1 MLVGKYIPNLIAK
14 PFDVSRDYAQIIYD
28 QTSSPKLDKVLK
40 KWEQERWA
48 SAENRQKL
56 AYIILVELLAY
67 QFASPVRWIQTQD
80 LLFTTF
86 NFERL
91 VELGP
96 SPTLTGM
103 ATRTLKTKYETLDG
117 SVSRNRSIL
126 CHAKNVKEI
135 YYQYEDEIEVPASD
149 VIVDVPVAA
158 TSATPVT
165 TSTAVSTPSSGP
177 VASMEDVPIKAIDIL
192 LVIVAQ
198 KLKKRVDEIPL
209 SKSIKDLVGGKSTL
223 QNEILGDLQ
232 QEFTSAP
239 EKGEELRLE
248 ELGSALGS
256 GFSGALGTK
265 YSTGL
270 ISCLVW

>member
-1 MLVGKYIPNLIAK
+1 M
-14 PFDVSRDYAQIIYD
+14 
-28 QTSSPKLDKVLK
+28 
-40 KWEQERWA
+40 A

-117 SVSRNRSIL
+117 SVSRNRSIF

-135 YYQYEDEIEVPASD
+135 YYQYEDEIEAPASD
-149 VIVDVPVAA
+149 VPVDVPVS
-158 TSATPVT
+158 TTPVT
-165 TSTAVSTPSSGP
+165 CNPRHHIYRCFYT
-177 VASMEDVPIKAIDIL
+177 
-192 LVIVAQ
+192 
-198 KLKKRVDEIPL
+198 
-209 SKSIKDLVGGKSTL
+209 
-223 QNEILGDLQ
+223 
-232 QEFTSAP
+232 
-239 EKGEELRLE
+239 
-248 ELGSALGS
+248 
-256 GFSGALGTK
+256 
-265 YSTGL
+265 
-270 ISCLVW
+270 LVWASRKH